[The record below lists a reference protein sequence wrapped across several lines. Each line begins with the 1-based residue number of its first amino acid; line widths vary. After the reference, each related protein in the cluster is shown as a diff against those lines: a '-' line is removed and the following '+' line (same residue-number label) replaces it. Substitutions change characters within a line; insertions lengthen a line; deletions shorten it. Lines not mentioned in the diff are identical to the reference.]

1 MNYLCLPLVPHQ
13 YGPAYFVLPSEV
25 HTALV
30 SVSKKTKS
38 DRQSKLSEKETIRG
52 NCGKKC

>member
-30 SVSKKTKS
+30 SVSRKRNPIDKVS
-38 DRQSKLSEKETIRG
+38 
-52 NCGKKC
+52 

>member
-13 YGPAYFVLPSEV
+13 CGPAYFERPSEV

-30 SVSKKTKS
+30 SVSRKTKS
-38 DRQSKLSEKETIRG
+38 YR
-52 NCGKKC
+52 